1 MILSVK
7 NSKIKGIYRSVSNFC
22 NLNKIKNVNYIN
34 KKREKVVILGSG
46 WGGIHFLLNIDFQKY
61 DVTLISP
68 RNYFTFTPLL
78 PCLCSGTLNVDACSE
93 NIETLLKKNKISGKY
108 LKLECTD
115 IVYKDKYIKC
125 KDNVNNNEI
134 KINYDYLVI
143 SVGAKTNSFNIKGVD
158 KYAFYIKDIIDA
170 LKIRTKFISN
180 LEACIKG
187 IKAGAVTNTITN
199 DSSSSISDSSS
210 SIGDSSSSIGD
221 SSSSI
226 SDDLAK
232 KMLHIVVVGGGP
244 TGVEVAAE
252 LADFVNK
259 DIKNKYKEIYKYIS
273 ISIIEGGNNLLPTF
287 TQNISKFTEKIFKN
301 KLNINV
307 YTNYHVIEI
316 DENNFYIK
324 SSINKNE
331 EHKKIPYGIIIWAS
345 GLAQTPLI
353 NNFIKKIPEQ
363 ENNKNLKV
371 NQYLQ
376 IIGIKPNNIYAIGDC
391 KQISPINSHE
401 HVNEII
407 NCLGN
412 SKITSDVLKQKSKEL
427 SNIFPQLSDTK
438 WDYNK
443 NKKSE
448 MSIKELQEYLF
459 MIDKNYKSPPP
470 TAQNAKQEAFY
481 LSNIFNNYLYNSNS
495 NGNTIPPFI
504 EKWKGSLAYVGNHQ
518 VVAHLPFYEIKG
530 GPFSFT
536 FWKIVYMQMLLTWK
550 SRINFI
556 FSFLRTKI
564 YGRPFI

>member
-1 MILSVK
+1 MILNVK
-7 NSKIKGIYRSVSNFC
+7 NPKIKGVFRVVSSLC
-22 NLNKIKNVNYIN
+22 NSNKLKNVNYIN

-93 NIETLLKKNKISGKY
+93 NVETLLKKNKISGKY
-108 LKLECTD
+108 LKLECID

-125 KDNVNNNEI
+125 KDSINSNNEI
-134 KINYDYLVI
+134 KIYYDYLVI

-170 LKIRTKFISN
+170 LKIRRKFISN
-180 LEACIKG
+180 LETCLKRIK
-187 IKAGAVTNTITN
+187 TNNTN
-199 DSSSSISDSSS
+199 SEHYTNNNIN
-210 SIGDSSSSIGD
+210 
-221 SSSSI
+221 
-226 SDDLAK
+226 DDLAK
-232 KMLHIVVVGGGP
+232 NMLHVVIVGGGP

-259 DIKNKYKEIYKYIS
+259 DIKNKNKYKEIYKYIS

-287 TQNISKFTEKIFKN
+287 TQNISNFTKDTFK

-307 YTNYHVIEI
+307 YTNYYVIEI

-331 EHKKIPYGIIIWAS
+331 EYQKIPYGIIIWAS
-345 GLAQTPLI
+345 GLAQIPLI

-363 ENNKNLKV
+363 VNNRILNV
-371 NQYLQ
+371 NQYLRV
-376 IIGIKPNNIYAIGDC
+376 IGIQSNNIYAIGDC
-391 KQISPINSHE
+391 KQINPIKSHE

-412 SKITSDVLKQKSKEL
+412 SKITSDMLKQKSEEL
-427 SNIFPQLSDTK
+427 SSIFPQLSDKK

-448 MSIKELQEYLF
+448 MTPKELEKYLI

-481 LSNIFNNYLYNSNS
+481 LSNIFNNYLYNN
-495 NGNTIPPFI
+495 NNIIPPFI

-530 GPFSFT
+530 GLFSFT
-536 FWKIVYMQMLLTWK
+536 FWKIIYMQMLLTWK
-550 SRINFI
+550 SRFNFI

-564 YGRPFI
+564 YGRPFY